1 MNAFTIAG
9 EERVGQRQEKPGL
22 SAGNEFLEALEEPMF
37 NLLAL
42 FRDGCYICVLVPR
55 AAHRPACYF
64 ADEPERIAISP
75 AAVEMAGI
83 LVVAE
88 PDHLDR
94 VTAATAP
101 ETNPRTDTL
110 ERSCSLIDGTWT
122 EVWTKVQLDSAV
134 AAENI
139 REQRNELLAE
149 TDWTQLSD
157 SSVAS
162 TWTTYRQA
170 LRDVPSQEGFPY
182 SVTWPTKPS

>member
-1 MNAFTIAG
+1 
-9 EERVGQRQEKPGL
+9 
-22 SAGNEFLEALEEPMF
+22 MF
-37 NLLAL
+37 VKASSN
-42 FRDGCYICVLVPR
+42 
-55 AAHRPACYF
+55 
-64 ADEPERIAISP
+64 
-75 AAVEMAGI
+75 AVERFPYTISDLRRDNPNVSFPAT
-83 LVVAE
+83 VPDAE
-88 PDHLDR
+88 LGTYGVYR
-94 VTAATAP
+94 VTPTTAP

-110 ERSCSLIDGTWT
+110 ERSCSLVDGTWT

-162 TWTTYRQA
+162 AWTTYRQA

>member
-1 MNAFTIAG
+1 
-9 EERVGQRQEKPGL
+9 
-22 SAGNEFLEALEEPMF
+22 MF
-37 NLLAL
+37 VKASNN
-42 FRDGCYICVLVPR
+42 
-55 AAHRPACYF
+55 
-64 ADEPERIAISP
+64 
-75 AAVEMAGI
+75 AVERFPYTISDLRRDSPNVSFPAT
-83 LVVAE
+83 VPDAE
-88 PDHLDR
+88 LETYGVYR
-94 VTAATAP
+94 VTPTTAP

-134 AAENI
+134 AAKNI

-157 SSVAS
+157 SGVAS

>member
-1 MNAFTIAG
+1 MFVKA
-9 EERVGQRQEKPGL
+9 
-22 SAGNEFLEALEEPMF
+22 SGN
-37 NLLAL
+37 
-42 FRDGCYICVLVPR
+42 
-55 AAHRPACYF
+55 
-64 ADEPERIAISP
+64 
-75 AAVEMAGI
+75 AVERFPYTISDLRRDNPNVSFPAT
-83 LVVAE
+83 V
-88 PDHLDR
+88 PDTELETYGVYR

-122 EVWTKVQLDSAV
+122 EVWTKVQLDSVV

-162 TWTTYRQA
+162 TWTEYRQA

-182 SVTWPTKPS
+182 TVTWPTKPS

>member
-1 MNAFTIAG
+1 MFVKASGSVVERFPYTISDLRRDNPNVSFPATVPDA
-9 EERVGQRQEKPGL
+9 E
-22 SAGNEFLEALEEPMF
+22 LETY
-37 NLLAL
+37 
-42 FRDGCYICVLVPR
+42 GVY
-55 AAHRPACYF
+55 
-64 ADEPERIAISP
+64 
-75 AAVEMAGI
+75 
-83 LVVAE
+83 
-88 PDHLDR
+88 R

-110 ERSCSLIDGTWT
+110 ERSCSLVDGTWT

-134 AAENI
+134 AEENI

-182 SVTWPTKPS
+182 NVTWPTKPS